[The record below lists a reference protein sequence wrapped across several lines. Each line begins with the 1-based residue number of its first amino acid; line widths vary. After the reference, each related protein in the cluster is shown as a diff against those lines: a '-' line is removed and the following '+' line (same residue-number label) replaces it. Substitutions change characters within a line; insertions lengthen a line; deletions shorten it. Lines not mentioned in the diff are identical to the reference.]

1 MNYDN
6 LMTSEK
12 LTLSEN
18 IKHTFLFIL
27 FLTFTIASPFAAW
40 VEVSSV
46 IEALNNNDL
55 IFKERSFS
63 PSLILCVPMFGTLTG
78 LLWLKIKNTE
88 ISPSLLNKW
97 FKLCGITL
105 LVIVVTIPVYTNIIE
120 NKIESEGYSICNWY
134 GRGSIGAPDI
144 WVSSQSY
151 CIKEGFKVRVE
162 LIDWLKQQTTKPT
175 PKDVMNKINELL
187 TDKL

>member
-18 IKHTFLFIL
+18 IKHAFLFIL
-27 FLTFTIASPFAAW
+27 FLIFTIASPFAAW
-40 VEVSSV
+40 VEVSLV
-46 IEALNNNDL
+46 IEALNNNAL

-63 PSLILCVPMFGTLTG
+63 PSLIFCVPMFGTLTV
-78 LLWLKIKNTE
+78 LLWLKIKNIE

-105 LVIVVTIPVYTNIIE
+105 LVMVVTIPVYTNIIE

-151 CIKEGFKVRVE
+151 CIKEGYKVRVE
-162 LIDWLKQQTTKPT
+162 LIDWLKHQTTKPT
-175 PKDVMNKINELL
+175 PKDVTNKINELL
-187 TDKL
+187 TNKL